1 MNAEP
6 PYRDRTPRLDRFV
19 SRQVGRVLVWLARR
33 AHARGDRHEFNHIRA
48 AVTAGNS
55 APRER
60 DGHCRLE
67 WNSTEGT
74 VR

>member
-1 MNAEP
+1 MTAERP
-6 PYRDRTPRLDRFV
+6 CHERTPRLDRLV

-55 APRER
+55 APCER
-60 DGHCRLE
+60 DGRCQLE
-67 WNSTEGT
+67 RNNTEGI